1 MFRLFAAVL
10 SWLTGG
16 GGIAAIGKEIRL
28 AREAELKA
36 TNDSERIAAQVRV
49 KELEGQQA
57 SVLQAQRDNVERWVR
72 VGWAVPFIL
81 YNAKLVI
88 YDKMLG
94 WGVTDPLSAE
104 LTYIQMTVLGGYFLL
119 FTAKAIRK

>member
-1 MFRLFAAVL
+1 MAAIL
-10 SWLTGG
+10 SWLLG
-16 GGIAAIGKEIRL
+16 GGISAIGKELRQAHKDRL
-28 AREAELKA
+28 DAA
-36 TNDSERIAAQVRV
+36 NDSERIAADVRI
-49 KELEGQQA
+49 KELEARQA

-72 VGWAVPFIL
+72 VGFAIPFIL

-94 WGVTDPLSAE
+94 WGVTDPLSPE
-104 LTYIQMTVLGGYFLL
+104 LTYVQMTVLGGYFLL